1 MYTHLYVVNTVFSR
15 QIRLKTLIA
24 MKWRKNEKYQINVEN
39 IRETLYKL
47 VRNLVLLQTICT
59 VLAMQ
64 NKCL

>member
-1 MYTHLYVVNTVFSR
+1 MYTHLYVVYTVFSR

-47 VRNLVLLQTICT
+47 VRNLVFLQTICT
-59 VLAMQ
+59 VMAMQ